1 MWLAAQTFMRG
12 ISPKAWAVIAM
23 GAAALIL
30 AVWLFQAGRGAERE
44 DQADRTAAAEA
55 KAGKGRETAATE
67 RAIDTAATAEKL
79 EQWNHEAEQTPDA
92 PPDDRELRRRCRQL
106 RDGGTTGLAACRRFE
121 GEAQAE
127 ARR

>member
-44 DQADRTAAAEA
+44 DVADKTAKVEARAAT
-55 KAGKGRETAATE
+55 GRETAATE

-79 EQWNHEAEQTPDA
+79 EQWNHDAEQTPDA

-106 RDGGTTGLAACRRFE
+106 WDVGQRGLAACRRFE
-121 GEAQAE
+121 AEAQAGPV
-127 ARR
+127 R